1 MINDLQCAGHERV
14 HCRRERLYPWTWISS
29 EKTGRVLRSMSGVCF
44 YPSAE
49 VEVLTVQRRHRF
61 SAAEK
66 QRMVEET
73 YKPGMT
79 LLQVARDHDV
89 SPSLLLRWAL
99 KAFGADRAVVP
110 VSEVHSLRHQVNE
123 LQRLLGKKTL
133 ENEILKEEVAR
144 ANK

>member
-1 MINDLQCAGHERV
+1 M
-14 HCRRERLYPWTWISS
+14 
-29 EKTGRVLRSMSGVCF
+29 
-44 YPSAE
+44 
-49 VEVLTVQRRHRF
+49 QRRHRF

-79 LLQVARDHDV
+79 LLQVARDHGV
-89 SPSLLLRWAL
+89 SPSLLFRWAL

-110 VSEVHSLRHQVNE
+110 VSEVHSLRYQVNE